1 MSGYEGSARDSLLN
15 HNNMMFSTVDN
26 DNDNWPNY
34 HCAREWEYGWWYNA
48 CWFALLNGQYT
59 NKSDT
64 SVRSISWNGWKR
76 KQLAKTEMKIR
87 PSRIYKKKK
96 NRG

>member
-1 MSGYEGSARDSLLN
+1 
-15 HNNMMFSTVDN
+15 MFSTVDN

-34 HCAREWEYGWWYNA
+34 HCAREWQCGWWYNA

-64 SVRSISWNGWKR
+64 SVRSISWNEWKR